1 MLRGEPTHNAQV
13 VYTENLQSLIILL
26 LSCTIVAP
34 RSHKR
39 FADIL
44 ISKKGPYFMTILAL

>member
-1 MLRGEPTHNAQV
+1 VLRGEPTHNAQI
-13 VYTENLQSLIILL
+13 VYSENLQSLIILL

-34 RSHKR
+34 KSHKR

-44 ISKKGPYFMTILAL
+44 ISKKCPYFMTIITL